1 MFDLE
6 KVRYP
11 SMTLHTHTD
20 TTQNTNTVV
29 ALAQAENKVRLGW
42 LASLGWARLTDT
54 VAALA
59 QGDHPRNVR

>member
-6 KVRYP
+6 KVLYP
-11 SMTLHTHTD
+11 SMTLHTD